1 MPYFFLS
8 LPNLH
13 VVINN
18 IIHDKFISLA
28 IIFKLDP
35 YILIGSFKYVVTKI
49 QASEKTSIKQ
59 NENVITQYMPG
70 GSTMSA
76 AYPFIFG
83 RRHCKK
89 SAKTTNIVYGKKSE
103 FIRDQIK
110 PPPNIPAAV
119 RSFKRNPS
127 HCTER
132 QRQNFYHIWCGKHVF

>member
-1 MPYFFLS
+1 MKFEEMVVLRSLNILLSNALFFLS

-89 SAKTTNIVYGKKSE
+89 SAKTTNIVYGKKKR
-103 FIRDQIK
+103 IYQG
-110 PPPNIPAAV
+110 PNKTSPQYPC
-119 RSFKRNPS
+119 S
-127 HCTER
+127 R
-132 QRQNFYHIWCGKHVF
+132 QKL

>member
-1 MPYFFLS
+1 MSYLASTVPNYDVISRNQPVVSPGWCIFIVYLKPISVLTCLFLFSYFSNLAITNLTTRTMKFEEMVVLRSLNILLSNALFLS

-59 NENVITQYMPG
+59 NENVIT
-70 GSTMSA
+70 
-76 AYPFIFG
+76 
-83 RRHCKK
+83 
-89 SAKTTNIVYGKKSE
+89 
-103 FIRDQIK
+103 
-110 PPPNIPAAV
+110 
-119 RSFKRNPS
+119 
-127 HCTER
+127 
-132 QRQNFYHIWCGKHVF
+132 

>member
-1 MPYFFLS
+1 MKFEEMVVLRSLNILLSNALFFLS

-59 NENVITQYMPG
+59 NENVIT
-70 GSTMSA
+70 
-76 AYPFIFG
+76 
-83 RRHCKK
+83 
-89 SAKTTNIVYGKKSE
+89 
-103 FIRDQIK
+103 
-110 PPPNIPAAV
+110 
-119 RSFKRNPS
+119 
-127 HCTER
+127 
-132 QRQNFYHIWCGKHVF
+132 